1 MARFGF
7 FGEALPDIDLEEL
20 KGRLIVLE
28 GTDGVGRSTHIGLLK
43 QWLENNGH
51 AVLDTGMTRSALAGK
66 RLKQAKEGHTL
77 GGITMSLFYATDFAD
92 RLENEIIPALRAGF
106 IVLTDR
112 YIYSLMA
119 RAVVRGA
126 DPEWLRE
133 VYGFAL
139 KPDAIFYLRVKIDD
153 LVTRVL
159 QSTGFDY
166 WESGMDLHMGEDM
179 YESFVRYQKWLLA
192 EFDKM
197 VENYGFQIVDASG
210 TIEEVFEDLRA
221 RVERVGGAKTAI
233 ILEFLLGYSWTTPD
247 FGLPHASR
255 VFSALFRMELTAMSF
270 LCRSRSISASKAR
283 RSPDGRRENPACR

>member
-1 MARFGF
+1 MAGFGF
-7 FGEALPDIDLEEL
+7 FGEGLPDIDLDEL
-20 KGRLIVLE
+20 KGKLIVLE

-43 QWLENNGH
+43 EWLENHGH

-106 IVLTDR
+106 VVLTDR
-112 YIYSLMA
+112 YIYSLIA
-119 RAVVRGA
+119 RAIVRGS

-139 KPDAIFYLRVKIDD
+139 RPDAIFYLRLQIDD
-153 LVTRVL
+153 LVKRVL
-159 QSTGFDY
+159 QSRGFDY
-166 WESGMDLHMGEDM
+166 WESGMDMHMGEDM

-197 VENYGFQIVDASG
+197 VETFGFQIVDASG
-210 TIEEVFEDLRA
+210 SVEEVFENLRDRVDRVIA
-221 RVERVGGAKTAI
+221 RN
-233 ILEFLLGYSWTTPD
+233 GYGS
-247 FGLPHASR
+247 
-255 VFSALFRMELTAMSF
+255 
-270 LCRSRSISASKAR
+270 
-283 RSPDGRRENPACR
+283 

>member
-1 MARFGF
+1 MAGYSF
-7 FGEALPDIDLEEL
+7 FGEGLPGIDLAEL
-20 KGRLIVLE
+20 KGKLIVLE
-28 GTDGVGRSTHIGLLK
+28 GTDGVGRSTHIGLLR
-43 QWLENNGH
+43 QWLENHGH

-106 IVLTDR
+106 VVLTDR
-112 YIYSLMA
+112 YIYSLIA
-119 RAVVRGA
+119 RAIVRGS

-139 KPDAIFYLRVKIDD
+139 RPDAIFYLRLQIDD

-159 QSTGFDY
+159 QTRGFDY
-166 WESGMDLHMGEDM
+166 WESGMDMHMGEDM

-197 VENYGFQIVDASG
+197 VETFGFQIVDASG
-210 TIEEVFEDLRA
+210 SVEEVFENLRDRVDRVIA
-221 RVERVGGAKTAI
+221 RN
-233 ILEFLLGYSWTTPD
+233 GYGS
-247 FGLPHASR
+247 
-255 VFSALFRMELTAMSF
+255 
-270 LCRSRSISASKAR
+270 
-283 RSPDGRRENPACR
+283 

>member
-1 MARFGF
+1 MAGFSF
-7 FGEALPDIDLEEL
+7 FGEGLPGIDLAEL
-20 KGRLIVLE
+20 KGKLIVLE
-28 GTDGVGRSTHIGLLK
+28 GTDGVGRSTHIGLLR
-43 QWLENNGH
+43 QWLENHGH

-106 IVLTDR
+106 VVLTDR
-112 YIYSLMA
+112 YIYSLIA
-119 RAVVRGA
+119 RAIVRGS

-139 KPDAIFYLRVKIDD
+139 RPDAIFYLRLQIDD

-159 QSTGFDY
+159 QSRGFDY
-166 WESGMDLHMGEDM
+166 WESGMDMHMGEDM

-197 VENYGFQIVDASG
+197 VETFGFQIVDASG
-210 TIEEVFEDLRA
+210 SVEEVFENLRDRVDRVIA
-221 RVERVGGAKTAI
+221 RN
-233 ILEFLLGYSWTTPD
+233 GYGS
-247 FGLPHASR
+247 
-255 VFSALFRMELTAMSF
+255 
-270 LCRSRSISASKAR
+270 
-283 RSPDGRRENPACR
+283 

>member
-1 MARFGF
+1 MAGFSF
-7 FGEALPDIDLEEL
+7 FGEGLPEIDLAEL
-20 KGRLIVLE
+20 KGKLIVLE

-43 QWLENNGH
+43 QWLENHGH

-106 IVLTDR
+106 VVLTDR

-119 RAVVRGA
+119 RAIVRGA
-126 DPEWLRE
+126 DPDWLRE

-139 KPDAIFYLRVKIDD
+139 KPDAIFYLRLNTDD

-159 QSTGFDY
+159 QSAGSFDY
-166 WESGMDLHMGEDM
+166 WESGMDLHLGEDM
-179 YESFVRYQKWLLA
+179 YDSFVRYQRWLLS

-197 VENYGFQIVDASG
+197 VEIYGFEIVDASG
-210 TIEEVFEDLRA
+210 PVEEVFPDLRD
-221 RVERVGGAKTAI
+221 RVTRIVDRNGT
-233 ILEFLLGYSWTTPD
+233 
-247 FGLPHASR
+247 
-255 VFSALFRMELTAMSF
+255 
-270 LCRSRSISASKAR
+270 
-283 RSPDGRRENPACR
+283 

>member
-1 MARFGF
+1 MARFSF
-7 FGEALPDIDLEEL
+7 FGEGLPEIDLAEL
-20 KGRLIVLE
+20 KGKLIVLE

-43 QWLENNGH
+43 QWLENHGH

-66 RLKQAKEGHTL
+66 RLKQAKEGNTL
-77 GGITMSLFYATDFAD
+77 GGITLSLFYATDFAD

-119 RAVVRGA
+119 RAIVRGM

-139 KPDAIFYLRVKIDD
+139 KPDAIFYLRVNIDD

-159 QSTGFDY
+159 HSGGFDY
-166 WESGMDLHMGEDM
+166 WESGMDLRMGEDL

-197 VENYGFQIVDASG
+197 VEPYGFEIIDASRSV
-210 TIEEVFEDLRA
+210 EEVFQDLRG
-221 RVERVGGAKTAI
+221 RVDNI
-233 ILEFLLGYSWTTPD
+233 IDRNG
-247 FGLPHASR
+247 
-255 VFSALFRMELTAMSF
+255 V
-270 LCRSRSISASKAR
+270 
-283 RSPDGRRENPACR
+283 

>member
-1 MARFGF
+1 MGRFSF
-7 FGEALPDIDLEEL
+7 FGDGLPEVDLEEL
-20 KGRLIVLE
+20 KGKLIVLE

-43 QWLENNGH
+43 QWLENHGH

-66 RLKQAKEGHTL
+66 RLKQAKEEHTL
-77 GGITMSLFYATDFAD
+77 GGITMSLFYSTDFAD

-119 RAVVRGA
+119 RAIVRGA

-139 KPDAIFYLRVKIDD
+139 KPDAIFYLRLKIDD
-153 LVTRVL
+153 LITRVI

-166 WESGMDLHMGEDM
+166 WESGMDMHMGEDM

-197 VENYGFQIVDASG
+197 VDVYGFDVVDASG
-210 TIEEVFEDLRA
+210 SVEDVFEDLRD
-221 RVERVGGAKTAI
+221 RVMSVVERNGDETK
-233 ILEFLLGYSWTTPD
+233 L
-247 FGLPHASR
+247 R
-255 VFSALFRMELTAMSF
+255 SA
-270 LCRSRSISASKAR
+270 
-283 RSPDGRRENPACR
+283 

>member
-1 MARFGF
+1 MAGFSF
-7 FGEALPDIDLEEL
+7 FGEGLPDIDLGEL
-20 KGRLIVLE
+20 KGKLIVLE

-43 QWLENNGH
+43 QWLENHGH

-66 RLKQAKEGHTL
+66 RLKRAKEGHTL

-119 RAVVRGA
+119 RAIVRGA

-139 KPDAIFYLRVKIDD
+139 RPDAIFYLRVNIDD

-166 WESGMDLHMGEDM
+166 WESGMDMHMGDDM
-179 YESFVRYQKWLLA
+179 YESFIRYQKWLLA

-197 VENYGFQIVDASG
+197 VDTHGFEIVDASG
-210 TIEEVFEDLRA
+210 SIEEVFENLRGRVDRVVA
-221 RVERVGGAKTAI
+221 RN
-233 ILEFLLGYSWTTPD
+233 GY
-247 FGLPHASR
+247 
-255 VFSALFRMELTAMSF
+255 
-270 LCRSRSISASKAR
+270 
-283 RSPDGRRENPACR
+283 

>member
-1 MARFGF
+1 MARFSF
-7 FGEALPDIDLEEL
+7 FGEPLPETDLEEL
-20 KGRLIVLE
+20 KGKLIVLE

-43 QWLENNGH
+43 QWLENHGH

-106 IVLTDR
+106 VVLTDR

-119 RAVVRGA
+119 RAIVRGA
-126 DPEWLRE
+126 DPDWLRE

-139 KPDAIFYLRVKIDD
+139 KPNAIFYLRLKIDD

-166 WESGMDLHMGEDM
+166 WESGMDMHMGEDM
-179 YESFVRYQKWLLA
+179 YESFVRYQRWLLT

-197 VENYGFQIVDASG
+197 VEVYGFNVVDASG
-210 TIEEVFEDLRA
+210 SVEEVFEDLRD
-221 RVERVGGAKTAI
+221 RVMRVVERDG
-233 ILEFLLGYSWTTPD
+233 D
-247 FGLPHASR
+247 
-255 VFSALFRMELTAMSF
+255 
-270 LCRSRSISASKAR
+270 KAE
-283 RSPDGRRENPACR
+283 PGPVV

>member
-1 MARFGF
+1 MARFNF
-7 FGEALPDIDLEEL
+7 FGEGLPDIDLDEL
-20 KGRLIVLE
+20 KGKLIVLE

-43 QWLENNGH
+43 QWLENHGH

-92 RLENEIIPALRAGF
+92 RLEQEIIPALRAGF

-119 RAVVRGA
+119 RAIVRGS
-126 DPEWLRE
+126 DPDWLSE

-139 KPDAIFYLRVKIDD
+139 RPDAVIYLRLGIDD

-166 WESGMDLHMGEDM
+166 WESGRDLHMGEDM
-179 YESFVRYQKWLLA
+179 YDSFVRYQKWLLA

-197 VENYGFQIVDASG
+197 VETYGFEIVDASG
-210 TIEEVFEDLRA
+210 TVEEVFENLR
-221 RVERVGGAKTAI
+221 ERVDRVVARN
-233 ILEFLLGYSWTTPD
+233 GY
-247 FGLPHASR
+247 
-255 VFSALFRMELTAMSF
+255 
-270 LCRSRSISASKAR
+270 
-283 RSPDGRRENPACR
+283 

>member
-1 MARFGF
+1 MGRFSF
-7 FGEALPDIDLEEL
+7 FGEGLPEIDLEEL
-20 KGRLIVLE
+20 KGKLIVLE

-43 QWLENNGH
+43 QWLENHGH

-77 GGITMSLFYATDFAD
+77 GGITMSLFYTTDFAD

-119 RAVVRGA
+119 RAIVRGA

-139 KPDAIFYLRVKIDD
+139 KPDAIFYLRLDIND

-166 WESGMDLHMGEDM
+166 WESGMDLHLSEDM
-179 YESFVRYQKWLLA
+179 YDSFVRYQGCLLS

-197 VENYGFQIVDASG
+197 VETDGFEIVDASG
-210 TIEEVFEDLRA
+210 PVEEVFPDLRDRVA
-221 RVERVGGAKTAI
+221 RIVDHNGT
-233 ILEFLLGYSWTTPD
+233 
-247 FGLPHASR
+247 
-255 VFSALFRMELTAMSF
+255 
-270 LCRSRSISASKAR
+270 
-283 RSPDGRRENPACR
+283 

>member
-1 MARFGF
+1 MARFSY
-7 FGEALPDIDLEEL
+7 FGEGLPEIDLDEL
-20 KGRLIVLE
+20 KGTLIVLE

-43 QWLENNGH
+43 QWLENHGH

-92 RLENEIIPALRAGF
+92 RLESEIIPALRAGF
-106 IVLTDR
+106 VVLTDR

-119 RAVVRGA
+119 RAIVRGA
-126 DPEWLRE
+126 DPDWLRE

-139 KPDAIFYLRVKIDD
+139 KPDAIFYLRLNIDD

-179 YESFVRYQKWLLA
+179 YDSFVRYQKWLLA

-197 VENYGFQIVDASG
+197 VETYGFGVVDASG
-210 TIEEVFEDLRA
+210 SVEDVFENLRA
-221 RVERVGGAKTAI
+221 RVEKVT
-233 ILEFLLGYSWTTPD
+233 
-247 FGLPHASR
+247 
-255 VFSALFRMELTAMSF
+255 
-270 LCRSRSISASKAR
+270 R
-283 RSPDGRRENPACR
+283 RNGS

>member
-1 MARFGF
+1 MAGFSF
-7 FGEALPDIDLEEL
+7 FGEGLAGIDLAEL
-20 KGRLIVLE
+20 KGKLIVLE

-43 QWLENNGH
+43 QWLENHGH

-106 IVLTDR
+106 VVLTDR
-112 YIYSLMA
+112 YIYSLIA
-119 RAVVRGA
+119 RAIVRGS

-139 KPDAIFYLRVKIDD
+139 RPDAIFYLRLQIDD

-159 QSTGFDY
+159 QSRGFDY
-166 WESGMDLHMGEDM
+166 WESGMDMHMGEDM

-197 VENYGFQIVDASG
+197 VETFGFQIVDAAGSV
-210 TIEEVFEDLRA
+210 EEVFENLRDRVDRVIA
-221 RVERVGGAKTAI
+221 RN
-233 ILEFLLGYSWTTPD
+233 GYGS
-247 FGLPHASR
+247 
-255 VFSALFRMELTAMSF
+255 
-270 LCRSRSISASKAR
+270 
-283 RSPDGRRENPACR
+283 

>member
-1 MARFGF
+1 MARFSF
-7 FGEALPDIDLEEL
+7 FGEGLPGIDLNEL
-20 KGRLIVLE
+20 KGKLIVLE

-43 QWLENNGH
+43 QWLENHGH

-112 YIYSLMA
+112 YIYSLIA
-119 RAVVRGA
+119 RAIVRGS

-139 KPDAIFYLRVKIDD
+139 KPDAIFYLRLQIDD

-159 QSTGFDY
+159 QSRGFDY
-166 WESGMDLHMGEDM
+166 WESGMDMHMGEDL

-197 VENYGFQIVDASG
+197 VEGFGFQIVDASG
-210 TIEEVFEDLRA
+210 SVEEVFENLRV
-221 RVERVGGAKTAI
+221 RVDTVIGRN
-233 ILEFLLGYSWTTPD
+233 GYGS
-247 FGLPHASR
+247 
-255 VFSALFRMELTAMSF
+255 
-270 LCRSRSISASKAR
+270 
-283 RSPDGRRENPACR
+283 

>member
-1 MARFGF
+1 MAGFSF
-7 FGEALPDIDLEEL
+7 FGEGLPDIDIAEL
-20 KGRLIVLE
+20 KGKLIVLE

-43 QWLENNGH
+43 QWLENHGH

-106 IVLTDR
+106 VVLTDR

-119 RAVVRGA
+119 RAIVRGA

-139 KPDAIFYLRVKIDD
+139 RPDAIFYLRVNIED

-179 YESFVRYQKWLLA
+179 YESFMRYQKWLLA

-197 VENYGFQIVDASG
+197 VETHGFEIVDASG
-210 TIEEVFEDLRA
+210 SIEEVFENLC
-221 RVERVGGAKTAI
+221 ERVDRVVARN
-233 ILEFLLGYSWTTPD
+233 GY
-247 FGLPHASR
+247 
-255 VFSALFRMELTAMSF
+255 
-270 LCRSRSISASKAR
+270 
-283 RSPDGRRENPACR
+283 

>member
-1 MARFGF
+1 MAGFSF
-7 FGEALPDIDLEEL
+7 FGEELPGIDLEEL
-20 KGRLIVLE
+20 KGKLIVLE

-43 QWLENNGH
+43 QWLENHGH

-106 IVLTDR
+106 VVLTDR
-112 YIYSLMA
+112 YIYSLIA
-119 RAVVRGA
+119 RAIVRGS

-139 KPDAIFYLRVKIDD
+139 KPDAVFYLRVKIDD

-159 QSTGFDY
+159 QSSGFDY
-166 WESGMDLHMGEDM
+166 WESGMDMHMGEDM

-197 VENYGFQIVDASG
+197 VETFGFEIVDASG
-210 TIEEVFEDLRA
+210 SVEEVFENLR
-221 RVERVGGAKTAI
+221 ERVDRVI
-233 ILEFLLGYSWTTPD
+233 DRNGY
-247 FGLPHASR
+247 
-255 VFSALFRMELTAMSF
+255 
-270 LCRSRSISASKAR
+270 
-283 RSPDGRRENPACR
+283 